1 MLNTIYNNYLASTG
15 VNTDTRKTTKDN
27 LFFALKGPS
36 FDGNQ
41 YAGLALEKGA
51 SFAIVDDQSVAVS
64 EQYIVVEDVLT
75 CLQDLANHHRNQL
88 NIPIIAV
95 TGSNG
100 KTTTKE
106 LLHAVLRK
114 KYKTFST
121 QGNLNNHIGVP
132 LTLLSID
139 KSVEIGVIELGANHI
154 GEIELLCKIAAPS
167 HGLITNIGL
176 DHLEG
181 YGSIEG
187 VAQGSSELFYYLLH
201 HEGTAFVNSNDAL
214 LMRMASRLS
223 KVITYPKTGDF
234 YHCDLS
240 KNDFYLEVTT
250 EKKELIHTRLT
261 GAYNLDNIATALC
274 IGKYFEV
281 PSELANEAIAA
292 YIPQNMRSQVIEKGT
307 NKIILDA
314 YNANPSSMEV
324 AIANLGNIKADKKIA
339 ILGDM
344 FELGDLSVQ
353 EHNRISDLAVNNHFH
368 LVILIGKA
376 FGATLV
382 KAANCLKFDSI
393 SDAKDWLILQSF
405 DDAVF
410 LLKGSRGMAL
420 EQLVEHINP

>member
-1 MLNTIYNNYLASTG
+1 MLASIYNHFLKSTG
-15 VNTDTRKTTKDN
+15 VSTDTRKTSEGN

-36 FDGNQ
+36 FNGNK
-41 YAGLALEKGA
+41 YASVAIANGA
-51 SFAIVDDQSVAVS
+51 SYAIVDEPEFVVS
-64 EQYIVVEDVLT
+64 SQYLLVEDVLT
-75 CLQDLANHHRNQL
+75 CLQDLAHYHRQQL
-88 NIPIIAV
+88 QIPIIAV

-106 LLHAVLRK
+106 LLHGVLSTH
-114 KYKTFST
+114 YKTFST

-139 KSVEIGVIELGANHI
+139 RSIEMAVIELGANHI

-167 HGLITNIGL
+167 HGFITNIGL

-201 HEGTAFVNSNDAL
+201 HQGVAFVNSADPL
-214 LMRMASRLS
+214 LMRMATRLPQ
-223 KVITYPKTGDF
+223 VITYPAKGDF
-234 YHCDLS
+234 YHCYLS
-240 KNDFYLEVTT
+240 KNDFYLEITT
-250 EKKELIHTRLT
+250 EKMEVIKTHLT

-281 PSELANEAIAA
+281 PSLKANEAIAA
-292 YIPQNMRSQVIEKGT
+292 YIPQNMRSQVIAKDS

-324 AIANLGNIKADKKIA
+324 AIENLSAIKAAHKVVV
-339 ILGDM
+339 LGDM
-344 FELGDLSVQ
+344 FEMGDQSAY
-353 EHNRISDLAVNNHFH
+353 EHARIANLAMSKGFQHI
-368 LVILIGKA
+368 ILIGKA
-376 FGATLV
+376 FSSLALQGDGLTQLETKLQAIAWLQQHP
-382 KAANCLKFDSI
+382 F
-393 SDAKDWLILQSF
+393 KDT
-405 DDAVF
+405 VF

-420 EQLVEHINP
+420 EQLVEYI

>member
-1 MLNTIYNNYLASTG
+1 
-15 VNTDTRKTTKDN
+15 
-27 LFFALKGPS
+27 
-36 FDGNQ
+36 
-41 YAGLALEKGA
+41 
-51 SFAIVDDQSVAVS
+51 
-64 EQYIVVEDVLT
+64 
-75 CLQDLANHHRNQL
+75 
-88 NIPIIAV
+88 
-95 TGSNG
+95 
-100 KTTTKE
+100 
-106 LLHAVLRK
+106 
-114 KYKTFST
+114 
-121 QGNLNNHIGVP
+121 
-132 LTLLSID
+132 
-139 KSVEIGVIELGANHI
+139 
-154 GEIELLCKIAAPS
+154 
-167 HGLITNIGL
+167 
-176 DHLEG
+176 
-181 YGSIEG
+181 
-187 VAQGSSELFYYLLH
+187 
-201 HEGTAFVNSNDAL
+201 
-214 LMRMASRLS
+214 MRMASRLS
-223 KVITYPKTGDF
+223 KVITYPKMGDF

-376 FGATLV
+376 FGTTLV
-382 KAANCLKFDSI
+382 SDTNCLKFDSI
-393 SDAKDWLILQSF
+393 SEAKDWLILQSF